1 MITRCEFKDAFRS
14 VMSQEFDFVPKS
26 EDEIDYTFSKRFER
40 RMDKLIKAEKSVGW
54 HLVNTVGKRV
64 AVVLVALACVFSA
77 AFSVEAVRVSVVN
90 FVVEVFDGFWHIK
103 TEGETTSEITYEF
116 VPNYIPD
123 GYTLYEESRSI
134 LHIQRTYTNKE
145 GELLILNQDIT
156 AVNENHLDNEQ
167 GEISRIEVDGNTVI
181 LYKGTTH
188 DATTATWIA
197 DGYNLSVTS
206 YGSLS
211 EEEILKIICNYR

>member
-1 MITRCEFKDAFRS
+1 MTRTEFNTALRAAISCEFA
-14 VMSQEFDFVPKS
+14 EVPVD
-26 EDEIDYTFSKRFER
+26 DEEITYIFSPHFQQRIN
-40 RMDKLIKAEKSVGW
+40 KLIKAEQNPGW
-54 HLVNTVGKRV
+54 HWVNTVGKRA
-64 AVVLVALACVFSA
+64 AVIAAALLCLLSLT
-77 AFSVEAVRVSVVN
+77 FSVEAVRVPVVR
-90 FVVEVFDGFWHIK
+90 FVTKVFDGFWHIK

-134 LHIQRTYTNKE
+134 LHIQRTYTNEE

-156 AVNENHLDNEQ
+156 AVNENYLDNEQ

-188 DATTATWIA
+188 NATTATWIA